1 MESQAGSAAVT
12 TPIADATPSLPA
24 LVRALRLHQW
34 AKNALLFLP
43 ILAAHHLDDRA
54 ALLRVV
60 LGFLSFGLVASSV
73 YVLNDLV
80 DVESDRSH
88 PRKRLR
94 PFASGA
100 LRLGAG
106 FALVP
111 GLLAAG
117 AGVALLLPPMFGV
130 ALTAYWFTTLA
141 YSLRIKRVVVLDVLV
156 LAALYTVRIYA
167 GAFAAGVP
175 VSEWL
180 ASFALFFFLSLAI
193 LKRASE
199 LAKVTQAV
207 PGRGYRP
214 DDRVPVSAMGV
225 ASGYVSVL
233 VLALYVTS
241 QDVRR
246 LYTQPAWLWMLCVLV
261 LYWISRMWLLAWR
274 GEVDDD
280 PVVFAIRD
288 PASWAVAVLGAA
300 VIRLGT

>member
-1 MESQAGSAAVT
+1 VPSPSAAVK
-12 TPIADATPSLPA
+12 PSLPA
-24 LVRALRLHQW
+24 FLQALRVHQW
-34 AKNALLFLP
+34 SKNALLFLP
-43 ILAAHHLDDRA
+43 ILAAHHLGDRP
-54 ALLRVV
+54 ALVRVA

-73 YVLNDLV
+73 YVLNDIL

-117 AGVALLLPPMFGV
+117 AGVALLLPPTFGV
-130 ALTAYWFTTLA
+130 SLTAYWFTTLA
-141 YSLRIKRVVVLDVLV
+141 YSLRIKRVVILDVLV
-156 LAALYTVRIYA
+156 LAGLYTIRIYA

-199 LAKVTQAV
+199 LAKVTEAV
-207 PGRGYRP
+207 RGRGYRP
-214 DDRVPVSAMGV
+214 DNRVPVSAMGV

-246 LYTQPAWLWMLCVLV
+246 LYTHPAWLWMLCVLV

-288 PASWAVAVLGAA
+288 PTSWGVAALAAV

>member
-1 MESQAGSAAVT
+1 VT
-12 TPIADATPSLPA
+12 STPSDAKPA
-24 LVRALRLHQW
+24 LPQLLRVLRLHQW
-34 AKNALLFLP
+34 SKNLLLFLP
-43 ILAAHHLDDRA
+43 LLAAHRAGDRA
-54 ALLRVV
+54 GLARVALA
-60 LGFLSFGLVASSV
+60 FLSFGLVASSV
-73 YVLNDLV
+73 YVLNDVL
-80 DVESDRSH
+80 DVESDRRH
-88 PRKRLR
+88 PRKRKR

-100 LRLGAG
+100 LGLGAG

-117 AGVALLLPPMFGV
+117 AGVALLLPPMFGAV
-130 ALTAYWFTTLA
+130 LAAYWLTTLA
-141 YSLRIKRVVVLDVLV
+141 YSLRLKRMPVLDVLV
-156 LAALYTVRIYA
+156 LAGLYTARIYA
-167 GAFAAGVP
+167 GAFAGGVP

-180 ASFALFFFLSLAI
+180 ASFSLFFFLSLAM

-199 LAKVTQAV
+199 LAGAAEAV
-207 PGRGYRP
+207 PGRGYAAG
-214 DDRVPVSAMGV
+214 DRIPIAAMGI

-246 LYTQPAWLWMLCVLV
+246 LYSHPAWLWMLCVLV

-288 PASWAVAVLGAA
+288 GTSWGVAVLGAL

>member
-1 MESQAGSAAVT
+1 M
-12 TPIADATPSLPA
+12 PILLADAKPSLPA
-24 LVRALRLHQW
+24 LVRVLRLHQW
-34 AKNALLFLP
+34 SKNALLFLP

-54 ALLRVV
+54 ALLRVA

-73 YVLNDLV
+73 YVLNDMV

-117 AGVALLLPPMFGV
+117 AGIALLLPPMFGV

-141 YSLRIKRVVVLDVLV
+141 YSLRIKRVVILDVLV

-199 LAKVTQAV
+199 LAKATQAV

-288 PASWAVAVLGAA
+288 PASWVVAVLGAA

>member
-1 MESQAGSAAVT
+1 VPSPSAAVK
-12 TPIADATPSLPA
+12 PSLPPF
-24 LVRALRLHQW
+24 LRALRVHQW
-34 AKNALLFLP
+34 SKNALLFLP
-43 ILAAHHLDDRA
+43 ILAAHHLGDRP
-54 ALLRVV
+54 ALLRVA

-73 YVLNDLV
+73 YVLNDIL

-117 AGVALLLPPMFGV
+117 AGVALLLPPTFGV
-130 ALTAYWFTTLA
+130 SLTAYWFTTLA
-141 YSLRIKRVVVLDVLV
+141 YSLRFKRVVVLDVLV
-156 LAALYTVRIYA
+156 LAGLYTIRIYA

-199 LAKVTQAV
+199 LAKVTEV
-207 PGRGYRP
+207 VRGRGYRP

-246 LYTQPAWLWMLCVLV
+246 LYTHPAWLWMLCVLV

-288 PASWAVAVLGAA
+288 PTSWAVAALAA
-300 VIRLGT
+300 VVIRLGT

>member
-1 MESQAGSAAVT
+1 VPPPSASPVSA
-12 TPIADATPSLPA
+12 LPA
-24 LVRALRLHQW
+24 VVRALRIHHW

-43 ILAAHHLDDRA
+43 ILAAHRVGDRL

-60 LGFLSFGLVASSV
+60 LGFLSFSLVASSV
-73 YVLNDLV
+73 YVLNDIL
-80 DVESDRSH
+80 DVESDRRH
-88 PRKRLR
+88 LRKRLR
-94 PFASGA
+94 PFAAGA

-111 GLLAAG
+111 CLLAAG

-130 ALTAYWFTTLA
+130 VVAAYWLTTLA
-141 YSLRIKRVVVLDVLV
+141 YSLWLKRVVILDVLV
-156 LAALYTVRIYA
+156 LAGLYTIRIYA
-167 GAFAAGVP
+167 GAFAAGVQ

-199 LAKVTQAV
+199 LARATEAV

-214 DDRVPVSAMGV
+214 DDRIPVSAMGV

-233 VLALYVTS
+233 VLALYVSS

-246 LYTQPAWLWMLCVLV
+246 LYTHPAWLWMLCVLV
-261 LYWISRMWLLAWR
+261 LHWISRMWLLAWR
-274 GEVDDD
+274 GDVDDD
-280 PVVFAIRD
+280 PVVFAIFD
-288 PASWAVAVLGAA
+288 PTSWAVAVLGAV

>member
-1 MESQAGSAAVT
+1 VRSHS
-12 TPIADATPSLPA
+12 PDSKIAISPLIR
-24 LVRALRLHQW
+24 VLRFHQW
-34 AKNALLFLP
+34 SKNLLLFLP
-43 ILAAHHLDDRA
+43 ILAAHHTGDRA
-54 ALLRVV
+54 ALLKVG

-73 YVLNDLV
+73 YVLNDIL
-80 DVESDRSH
+80 DVGNDRAH

-100 LRLGAG
+100 LRLGKG

-117 AGVALLLPPMFGV
+117 AGVALFLPSMFGL
-130 ALTAYWFTTLA
+130 ALTAYWFTTLV
-141 YSLRIKRVVVLDVLV
+141 YSLRLKRVIILDVLV
-156 LAALYTVRIYA
+156 LAGLYTVRVYA
-167 GAFAAGVP
+167 GAFAASVP

-180 ASFALFFFLSLAI
+180 ASFALFFFLSLAM

-199 LAKVTQAV
+199 LAKATEAV
-207 PGRGYRP
+207 RGRGYRP
-214 DDRVPVSAMGV
+214 DDRIPMSAMGV

-233 VLALYVTS
+233 VLALYVTTHE
-241 QDVRR
+241 VRR
-246 LYTQPAWLWMLCVLV
+246 LYSHPAWLWMLCVLA

-288 PASWAVAVLGAA
+288 RASWVVAGLGAV